1 MSGDATHARGYG
13 ISDTSKYTDFSI
25 KEFPLKKAGPRDVTI
40 AIDYCGGESSSE
52 VVHRLFPSC
61 MLIYLSVIL
70 IRGFHQSV
78 VVSTPPTSCLSCYPK
93 ADHISLQATCTP

>member
-52 VVHRLFPSC
+52 VVHRLFLSC
-61 MLIYLSVIL
+61 ILIYLSVVL
-70 IRGFHQSV
+70 IAV
-78 VVSTPPTSCLSCYPK
+78 VF
-93 ADHISLQATCTP
+93 ISLW